1 MRLALSRL
9 DVRMHEERAGL
20 WSGVWWGRCFE
31 AELEPRW
38 QRWRVAERTE
48 HGLLDL
54 GAVPSLEAVE
64 ALVLDELMR
73 SR

>member
-1 MRLALSRL
+1 VTTLSRL
-9 DVRMHEERAGL
+9 DVRLHQERPGL
-20 WSGVWWGRCFE
+20 WSGTWCGRTYE

-54 GAVPSLEAVE
+54 GAVPSLEAAE
-64 ALVLDELMR
+64 ALLLAELMGGR
-73 SR
+73 P